1 MAEPTPSGGLFNSK
15 EEAEAYSRGAA
26 DARATA
32 AAGGQSDPVTT
43 KLLNQ
48 NSLQLGLVA
57 SSINNLNQQVVT
69 LNNSLRVISSNLAT
83 SQALERRKEE
93 SEQAQERKLAQ
104 EQLRQGQES
113 IIEKKIENA
122 AVEPAR
128 KLATKAQFTLGN
140 LGGFFL
146 TLIGGWL
153 TTQAIDAINAQAEGN
168 TEKLNEIKLNVLKG
182 LGVIVGVFVASNGAL
197 RILSVTFGRIGILLA
212 GLAAVGLFT
221 KPGRDF
227 LTIIKNTAIEFY
239 NDYIKNIPLIG
250 NELPE
255 IPNPEP
261 EPEPEPLDPAKP
273 PSGQPKPPGAS
284 PPLDPAKPPGA
295 QGYNEGGLVNGKEGI
310 DQILAW
316 LSNKEYVMPAN
327 IVEQRGVEFF
337 DSLRKGESIFSTE
350 NKNISSPASQP
361 KVQPMQDLSGK
372 KIDPESEKEPG
383 HKGEI
388 QLGAAPGSETAD
400 VKPAEVPL
408 EGDPSR
414 GLSPGQINPGD
425 KTLLEMGF
433 TVGEVKSFIDTENY
447 IGKFGKLPSNIVPVE
462 KTNNIAKKVSQPP
475 PEQPINI
482 IPIAIP
488 SGQGGQTSPPK
499 SVTGSTGSVG
509 NVPSFSTSDSSN
521 IYRLNTITMFNV
533 LPG

>member
-32 AAGGQSDPVTT
+32 AAGSQPDPVTT

-93 SEQAQERKLAQ
+93 SEQAQERRLAQ

-128 KLATKAQFTLGN
+128 KLATKAQFTLGS

-146 TLIGGWL
+146 SLIGGWL

-168 TEKLNEIKLNVLKG
+168 TEKLNEVKLNVLKG

-197 RILSVTFGRIGILLA
+197 RILSGTFGRIGILLA

-261 EPEPEPLDPAKP
+261 EPEPPAPPDPTR
-273 PSGQPKPPGAS
+273 PPGTQ
-284 PPLDPAKPPGA
+284 PPPQGAPPPPDPTKPPGA

-350 NKNISSPASQP
+350 NKNISSRASQP

-372 KIDPESEKEPG
+372 KIDPESDG

-388 QLGAAPGSETAD
+388 QLTATPGSEITD
-400 VKPAEVPL
+400 VKSAEVPL

-447 IGKFGKLPSNIVPVE
+447 ISKLGKLPSNIIPVE
-462 KTNNIAKKVSQPP
+462 KTNRIAEKVSQPP

-488 SGQGGQTSPPK
+488 SGQGGQSSPPK